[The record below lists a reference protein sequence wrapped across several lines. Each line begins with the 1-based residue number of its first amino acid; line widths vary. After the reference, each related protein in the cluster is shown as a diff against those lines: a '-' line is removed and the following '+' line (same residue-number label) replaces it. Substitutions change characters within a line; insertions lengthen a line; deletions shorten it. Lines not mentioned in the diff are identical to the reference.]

1 MALIQNILNSAL
13 NDNVKLPDLLRKCKI
28 LATRLKND
36 DFKNWIDSELNGY
49 PSQNNLPSYRI
60 IDVNAYGHLS
70 GPFGAEMRNITIPS
84 SCLPEKMRDWAR
96 KTYISQ
102 SISVLEDM
110 VKGNQDNFKQ
120 VWPGDLVAMV
130 ANKIYKGYSLYA
142 AWQDIPRGAFVSI
155 LDTVRTRILS
165 FILEIE
171 KEISDIDETPPGSQ
185 PLPQER
191 VNQVFNNYI
200 MGNVGNIASG
210 GNEIKQSNI
219 LNIQQGN
226 FDSLRLFLSD
236 YGVNDQALNELKES
250 LKDDYKNNEQKQIG
264 KKTSMWIRKMINKA
278 SSGAWKIGA
287 SIAST
292 ILTRAISSYLGL
304 PI

>member
-1 MALIQNILNSAL
+1 MTLIQSILNSAL
-13 NDNVKLPDLLRKCKI
+13 KDNVKLSDLLRKCKI
-28 LATRLKND
+28 LAARLKND

-70 GPFGAEMRNITIPS
+70 GPFGAEMRNISIPS
-84 SCLPEKMRDWAR
+84 SCLPGKMRDWAK

-102 SISVLEDM
+102 SIAVLEDM

-120 VWPGDLVAMV
+120 VWPGNLVAMV

-155 LDTVRTRILS
+155 LDTVKNRILS
-165 FILEIE
+165 FLLEIE
-171 KEISDIDETPPGSQ
+171 KEAQDIGETPPGSQ

-191 VNQVFNNYI
+191 VSQVFNNYI
-200 MGNVGNIASG
+200 MGSVGNIAYG
-210 GNEIKQSNI
+210 GNEIKQSSTLI
-219 LNIQQGN
+219 IQQGN
-226 FDSLRLFLSD
+226 FGSLKLFLSK
-236 YGVNDQALNELKES
+236 YGVSDQALNELKES
-250 LKDDYKNNEQKQIG
+250 LEDDYKNNEQKQIG
-264 KKTSMWIRKMINKA
+264 KKTSMWIGKMINKA

-292 ILTRAISSYLGL
+292 ILTRAISSYLGF

>member
-130 ANKIYKGYSLYA
+130 A
-142 AWQDIPRGAFVSI
+142 P
-155 LDTVRTRILS
+155 LS
-165 FILEIE
+165 
-171 KEISDIDETPPGSQ
+171 
-185 PLPQER
+185 
-191 VNQVFNNYI
+191 
-200 MGNVGNIASG
+200 
-210 GNEIKQSNI
+210 
-219 LNIQQGN
+219 
-226 FDSLRLFLSD
+226 
-236 YGVNDQALNELKES
+236 
-250 LKDDYKNNEQKQIG
+250 
-264 KKTSMWIRKMINKA
+264 
-278 SSGAWKIGA
+278 SS
-287 SIAST
+287 S
-292 ILTRAISSYLGL
+292 
-304 PI
+304 